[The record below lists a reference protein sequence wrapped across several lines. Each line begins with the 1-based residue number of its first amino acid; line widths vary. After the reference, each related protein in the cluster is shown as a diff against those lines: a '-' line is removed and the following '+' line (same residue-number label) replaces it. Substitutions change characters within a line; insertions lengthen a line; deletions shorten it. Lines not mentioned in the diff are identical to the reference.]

1 MLKFGLLILL
11 ANIFLKLLVGVGLWN
26 MAMEFKNKNINASEY
41 IEEQIE
47 GGSPEILRGQNNNN
61 DNKRIFPNAEDDK
74 DFDIRQSNQDQDEE

>member
-26 MAMEFKNKNINASEY
+26 MAMEFKNKNISTSEY
-41 IEEQIE
+41 REEQIE
-47 GGSPEILRGQNNNN
+47 EGSPEILRGQNNNN
-61 DNKRIFPNAEDDK
+61 NKRIFPNAEDDK